1 MIKKEITD
9 KKIIQ
14 HLSQIEKDGMSV
26 FIMADGRFRGAFFNG
41 TELINQ
47 MRVQHNLGILETLI
61 LGQGILCAAL
71 MIQTMKGKEHI
82 VLRYETNG
90 SAKGF
95 SVEVD
100 STGYVRGFLL
110 NNPIPVDKPLESWDL
125 APFFGDGGTLTVNRY
140 IEGGKEPQ
148 IGTTEIV
155 YKNIAKDLTYFF
167 LQSEQINTAFNTSI
181 QFDKEGRVIGAG
193 GLFLQSI
200 PISGG
205 KKTKEPNKTESNDKI
220 EDFAN
225 MAQDELLR
233 RAENAFRA
241 MPSIGQ
247 WFSDKGNRDDVVY
260 GLFREFNPKVVLE
273 RDIIFDCPC
282 STESF
287 VRQIK
292 YLPKNELDSI
302 LKEDPDPLEVICN
315 NCGSIHKIYKSMLK

>member
-9 KKIIQ
+9 SKTLE

-41 TELINQ
+41 TKLINQ
-47 MRVQHNLGILETLI
+47 MRVQHNLGILETLV

-71 MIQTMKGKEHI
+71 LIQTMKGKEHI
-82 VLRYETNG
+82 VFRYETNG
-90 SAKGF
+90 DAKGF

-110 NNPIPVDKPLESWDL
+110 NNPIPVKKELDSWDL
-125 APFFGDGGTLTVNRY
+125 TPFFGDGGTVTITRL
-140 IEGGKEPQ
+140 IEGAKEPQ
-148 IGTTEIV
+148 IGSTEIV

-167 LQSEQINTAFNTSI
+167 LQSQQINTAFNTSI

-193 GLFLQSI
+193 GLFLQSV
-200 PISGG
+200 PVYGG
-205 KKTKEPNKTESNDKI
+205 KKNASIKQNADSTI

-225 MAQDELLR
+225 MAQEELVT
-233 RAENAFRA
+233 RAENAFKA

-247 WFSDKGNRDDVVY
+247 WFADKGTREDVVY
-260 GLFREFNPKVVLE
+260 GLFREFYPKVVLE

-287 VRQIK
+287 ARHIK
-292 YLPKNELDSI
+292 NLPKSELEAI
-302 LKEDPDPLEVICN
+302 IKEENDPLEVICH
-315 NCGSIHKIYKSMLK
+315 NCGSVHKIYKKSLM

>member
-9 KKIIQ
+9 SKTLE

-47 MRVQHNLGILETLI
+47 MRVQHNLGILETMV
-61 LGQGILCAAL
+61 LGQGILCAAM

-82 VLRYETNG
+82 VFRYETNG
-90 SAKGF
+90 ACKGF

-100 STGYVRGFLL
+100 STGYVRGYLL
-110 NNPIPVDKPLESWDL
+110 NNPIPIDKPLESWDL
-125 APFFGDGGTLTVNRY
+125 EPFFGDGGTVTITRY

-155 YKNIAKDLTYFF
+155 YKNIAKDLTYYF

-200 PISGG
+200 PVYGG
-205 KKTKEPNKTESNDKI
+205 KKTSGELNEEEKTKGKDKI
-220 EDFAN
+220 EDFEIWLRMIFFAVQRTPSVRCRQSVSGSVTKVPEKMLFTDFSGN
-225 MAQDELLR
+225 LIQKLL
-233 RAENAFRA
+233 
-241 MPSIGQ
+241 
-247 WFSDKGNRDDVVY
+247 
-260 GLFREFNPKVVLE
+260 
-273 RDIIFDCPC
+273 
-282 STESF
+282 
-287 VRQIK
+287 
-292 YLPKNELDSI
+292 
-302 LKEDPDPLEVICN
+302 LKETSFLTALVKQKTLH
-315 NCGSIHKIYKSMLK
+315 SR

>member
-125 APFFGDGGTLTVNRY
+125 APFFGDGGTLTVTRY

-200 PISGG
+200 PIYGG

-315 NCGSIHKIYKSMLK
+315 NCVSIHKIYKSMLK

>member
-1 MIKKEITD
+1 MIKKEISD
-9 KKIIQ
+9 NKIIE

-47 MRVQHNLGILETLI
+47 MCVQHNLGILETLV
-61 LGQGILCAAL
+61 LGQGILCAAM

-82 VLRYETNG
+82 VFRYETNG
-90 SAKGF
+90 ACKGF

-125 APFFGDGGTLTVNRY
+125 APFFGDGGTVTITRY

-155 YKNIAKDLTYFF
+155 YKNIAKDLTYYF

-200 PISGG
+200 PVYGG
-205 KKTKEPNKTESNDKI
+205 KKTEEEKKDIESGKI

-247 WFSDKGNRDDVVY
+247 WFSDKGTREDVVY
-260 GLFREFNPKVVLE
+260 GLFREFNPKVVVE

-282 STESF
+282 STENF
-287 VRQIK
+287 AQQIK
-292 YLPKNELDSI
+292 YLPKAEIESI
-302 LKEDPDPLEVICN
+302 LAEDPDPIEIICN
-315 NCGSIHKIYKSMLK
+315 NCGSIHMIPKSMLR

>member
-125 APFFGDGGTLTVNRY
+125 APFFGDGGTLTVTRY

-225 MAQDELLR
+225 MAQDELLL

-282 STESF
+282 STEGF

-315 NCGSIHKIYKSMLK
+315 NCGSTHKIYKSMLK

>member
-125 APFFGDGGTLTVNRY
+125 APFFGDGGTLTVTRY

-205 KKTKEPNKTESNDKI
+205 KKTKEPKKTESNDKI

-315 NCGSIHKIYKSMLK
+315 NCGSIHKIYKSMWK